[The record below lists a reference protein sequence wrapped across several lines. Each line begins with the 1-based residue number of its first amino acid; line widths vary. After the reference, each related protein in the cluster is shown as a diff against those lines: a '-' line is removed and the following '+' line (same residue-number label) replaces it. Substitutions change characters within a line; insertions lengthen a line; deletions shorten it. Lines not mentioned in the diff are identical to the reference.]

1 MAIFDLKANIDLKQN
16 LNIYTTCKQLDSLN
30 LILSVFDNSVQTNL
44 TNYNVR
50 LKAMKADKVPL
61 VQEHTG
67 ISISGNV
74 ITIETDEQFTTT
86 SGKTLIELQF
96 IDEVTGKKKATFNL
110 VLIVVSTTLE
120 VERGISKATYT
131 LLEELEN
138 KLDQASDFFENIE
151 DAIVANNNLKKTISN
166 SETAESNLETAIT
179 NANNK
184 KNEVDEAITIATNK
198 IEEVEQ
204 SIINA
209 NNSKTELDA
218 SKTIADTTK
227 IDLDNANVQAEK
239 NIEELNK
246 LGDATDLAAKVQTNT
261 ENISKNNKSIE
272 EVNSHLNER
281 MKDILSITKNIQGK
295 NVKFIGDSIV
305 AGYGGTGYLLDGETI
320 YDTYNV
326 NTSGHCWA
334 NSLKNYLETNLSCKV
349 KNYGIGGLKS
359 TDIVN
364 HLSDLIKTEDDI
376 ILCMIGNN
384 DRKVVNGDTVLYNNL
399 KTIYNY
405 VNNLNKKII
414 FISQPPC
421 TLEEDALR
429 YLGMDKIENAIMKAT
444 SELNIEYISCYKLF
458 IEYME
463 NKNYSLND
471 LLCSDGSHP
480 NDVGYDVMYY
490 LILSKLGF
498 AKFNSLDSISDSGW
512 INLPLGVAIAGTLE
526 PQYRKVGK
534 LISFRG
540 YFTNISGR
548 SSLVGTLP
556 EGFKPSTVKYL
567 KILSN
572 DTLIAK
578 LQILSNGQIYI
589 QYDANNYA
597 SGTYYSLDDAIFLI
611 G

>member
-16 LNIYTTCKQLDSLN
+16 LNLYTTCKQLDSLN

-67 ISISGNV
+67 ISISSNV
-74 ITIETDEQFTTT
+74 ITIETDEQLTTT

-120 VERGISKATYT
+120 VDRGISKATYT

-184 KNEVDEAITIATNK
+184 KNEVYEAITNATNK

-261 ENISKNNKSIE
+261 ENISKNTKSIE
-272 EVNSHLNER
+272 SLDAQMNEIENKNLIINGGPLIWQRATSLINKQAFCADRWEYICWHGSGPSGKIEEDIDGSMKISLINPTGNYIKQIVESSTSDKLASKKITLSADIKAINATSGSAFIQFVFSDDIDKLGDSSTHQELIISSSQLRDSYKRFSFTVEVPSTTKTVAIQIGTHNSNGGTLNA
-281 MKDILSITKNIQGK
+281 DSILNIKNIKAELGDKSTPFIPKLYAEELVLCQRYFQRFSLQGTAYGS
-295 NVKFIGDSIV
+295 GDTATNNISFNCAFPCSMRIPPTMEIIDDFFDLRDFKSVAVNYSSSNSTTYSISNMLI
-305 AGYGGTGYLLDGETI
+305 TE
-320 YDTYNV
+320 
-326 NTSGHCWA
+326 
-334 NSLKNYLETNLSCKV
+334 NSLKS
-349 KNYGIGGLKS
+349 G
-359 TDIVN
+359 
-364 HLSDLIKTEDDI
+364 
-376 ILCMIGNN
+376 
-384 DRKVVNGDTVLYNNL
+384 R
-399 KTIYNY
+399 IYN
-405 VNNLNKKII
+405 
-414 FISQPPC
+414 
-421 TLEEDALR
+421 A
-429 YLGMDKIENAIMKAT
+429 
-444 SELNIEYISCYKLF
+444 ELK
-458 IEYME
+458 
-463 NKNYSLND
+463 
-471 LLCSDGSHP
+471 
-480 NDVGYDVMYY
+480 
-490 LILSKLGF
+490 
-498 AKFNSLDSISDSGW
+498 LDSEI
-512 INLPLGVAIAGTLE
+512 
-526 PQYRKVGK
+526 R
-534 LISFRG
+534 
-540 YFTNISGR
+540 
-548 SSLVGTLP
+548 
-556 EGFKPSTVKYL
+556 
-567 KILSN
+567 
-572 DTLIAK
+572 
-578 LQILSNGQIYI
+578 
-589 QYDANNYA
+589 
-597 SGTYYSLDDAIFLI
+597 
-611 G
+611 

>member
-16 LNIYTTCKQLDSLN
+16 LNLYTTCKQLDSLN

-261 ENISKNNKSIE
+261 ENISKNTKSIE
-272 EVNSHLNER
+272 SLDAQMNE
-281 MKDILSITKNIQGK
+281 KANLSDVKIFTSLADIGLTINDMTTDFGANI
-295 NVKFIGDSIV
+295 
-305 AGYGGTGYLLDGETI
+305 
-320 YDTYNV
+320 
-326 NTSGHCWA
+326 
-334 NSLKNYLETNLSCKV
+334 LKMIKAMGRNRKLVLYPYSAETNTNLYNSV
-349 KNYGIGGLKS
+349 KTWCGLD
-359 TDIVN
+359 TDAYTIVIESSFN
-364 HLSDLIKTEDDI
+364 GADNLPNKIEVYPNTNTGNNRYFVGFYDNAMGKCREVATTEI
-376 ILCMIGNN
+376 FNFESLLVNGWHVGNCSFRGKKIGNEMLIE
-384 DRKVVNGDTVLYNNL
+384 G
-399 KTIYNY
+399 II
-405 VNNLNKKII
+405 VNNLESPNKII
-414 FISQPPC
+414 AQGLPIPSDGKWHGGSSMCSDNSSIYLVLQPN
-421 TLEEDALR
+421 
-429 YLGMDKIENAIMKAT
+429 G
-444 SELNIEYISCYKLF
+444 
-458 IEYME
+458 
-463 NKNYSLND
+463 D
-471 LLCSDGSHP
+471 LL
-480 NDVGYDVMYY
+480 
-490 LILSKLGF
+490 F
-498 AKFNSLDSISDSGW
+498 
-512 INLPLGVAIAGTLE
+512 
-526 PQYRKVGK
+526 Q
-534 LISFRG
+534 
-540 YFTNISGR
+540 
-548 SSLVGTLP
+548 
-556 EGFKPSTVKYL
+556 
-567 KILSN
+567 
-572 DTLIAK
+572 
-578 LQILSNGQIYI
+578 QNGQKKDLLYTII
-589 QYDANNYA
+589 INYPV
-597 SGTYYSLDDAIFLI
+597 
-611 G
+611 

>member
-272 EVNSHLNER
+272 EVNSHLNDLTN
-281 MKDILSITKNIQGK
+281 KVNSQL
-295 NVKFIGDSIV
+295 IG
-305 AGYGGTGYLLDGETI
+305 
-320 YDTYNV
+320 
-326 NTSGHCWA
+326 
-334 NSLKNYLETNLSCKV
+334 SL
-349 KNYGIGGLKS
+349 
-359 TDIVN
+359 TDLN
-364 HLSDLIKTEDDI
+364 LIKTVDVKYYTNNNVHARSMSNTPYANVLSFSLEFYKTTTDSTQYGFQ
-376 ILCMIGNN
+376 ILREFG
-384 DRKVVNGDTVLYNNL
+384 GDVWTRG
-399 KTIYNY
+399 
-405 VNNLNKKII
+405 
-414 FISQPPC
+414 F
-421 TLEEDALR
+421 
-429 YLGMDKIENAIMKAT
+429 
-444 SELNIEYISCYKLF
+444 
-458 IEYME
+458 
-463 NKNYSLND
+463 
-471 LLCSDGSHP
+471 
-480 NDVGYDVMYY
+480 DVGGWTSWKKVATTDYVDAV
-490 LILSKLGF
+490 INTKLTQ
-498 AKFNSLDSISDSGW
+498 
-512 INLPLGVAIAGTLE
+512 TL
-526 PQYRKVGK
+526 
-534 LISFRG
+534 L
-540 YFTNISGR
+540 
-548 SSLVGTLP
+548 
-556 EGFKPSTVKYL
+556 
-567 KILSN
+567 
-572 DTLIAK
+572 
-578 LQILSNGQIYI
+578 
-589 QYDANNYA
+589 A
-597 SGTYYSLDDAIFLI
+597 SGTFSTGNTITLSQNITNFNKLI
-611 G
+611 MSYGDGGAETLMNVGWSYPSNIAVGETFKGVTTTGNYEITITNATTITVTSAGTKYFRKIYGIKY

>member
-16 LNIYTTCKQLDSLN
+16 LNLYTTCKQLDSLN

-74 ITIETDEQFTTT
+74 ITIETDEQLTTT

-96 IDEVTGKKKATFNL
+96 IDKGTGKKKATFNL
-110 VLIVVSTTLE
+110 VLIVVPSVLE
-120 VERGISKATYT
+120 VDRSISKATYT

-272 EVNSHLNER
+272 EVNSQMNENVYKP
-281 MKDILSITKNIQGK
+281 MSATMYKLVKTTTTKKIK
-295 NVKFIGDSIV
+295 LIGD
-305 AGYGGTGYLLDGETI
+305 
-320 YDTYNV
+320 
-326 NTSGHCWA
+326 
-334 NSLKNYLETNLSCKV
+334 
-349 KNYGIGGLKS
+349 
-359 TDIVN
+359 
-364 HLSDLIKTEDDI
+364 
-376 ILCMIGNN
+376 
-384 DRKVVNGDTVLYNNL
+384 
-399 KTIYNY
+399 
-405 VNNLNKKII
+405 
-414 FISQPPC
+414 
-421 TLEEDALR
+421 
-429 YLGMDKIENAIMKAT
+429 
-444 SELNIEYISCYKLF
+444 
-458 IEYME
+458 
-463 NKNYSLND
+463 
-471 LLCSDGSHP
+471 
-480 NDVGYDVMYY
+480 
-490 LILSKLGF
+490 
-498 AKFNSLDSISDSGW
+498 
-512 INLPLGVAIAGTLE
+512 
-526 PQYRKVGK
+526 
-534 LISFRG
+534 
-540 YFTNISGR
+540 
-548 SSLVGTLP
+548 
-556 EGFKPSTVKYL
+556 
-567 KILSN
+567 
-572 DTLIAK
+572 
-578 LQILSNGQIYI
+578 
-589 QYDANNYA
+589 
-597 SGTYYSLDDAIFLI
+597 
-611 G
+611 

>member
-1 MAIFDLKANIDLKQN
+1 MLGSPTITVKGRNLLAKIVADNIPLT
-16 LNIYTTCKQLDSLN
+16 LSNIGLGDGL
-30 LILSVFDNSVQTNL
+30 
-44 TNYNVR
+44 
-50 LKAMKADKVPL
+50 
-61 VQEHTG
+61 QEE
-67 ISISGNV
+67 N
-74 ITIETDEQFTTT
+74 E
-86 SGKTLIELQF
+86 
-96 IDEVTGKKKATFNL
+96 EVTILANEIMKKEIESCKYSEKEGQYYIRRVFTNAD
-110 VLIVVSTTLE
+110 
-120 VERGISKATYT
+120 
-131 LLEELEN
+131 LEEGFYIREVGIYAIDPDEGEILYAYTNAGEN
-138 KLDQASDFFENIE
+138 GVDYFAPGKGKVIVKEIIEMATKFGNAENITVVIDPSIALVSE
-151 DAIVANNNLKKTISN
+151 KEFEEYKNSNKVNTDNLQKQVT
-166 SETAESNLETAIT
+166 
-179 NANNK
+179 
-184 KNEVDEAITIATNK
+184 KN
-198 IEEVEQ
+198 
-204 SIINA
+204 
-209 NNSKTELDA
+209 
-218 SKTIADTTK
+218 TT
-227 IDLDNANVQAEK
+227 D
-239 NIEELNK
+239 
-246 LGDATDLAAKVQTNT
+246 
-261 ENISKNNKSIE
+261 
-272 EVNSHLNER
+272 LNER

>member
-16 LNIYTTCKQLDSLN
+16 LNLYTTCKQLDSLN

-261 ENISKNNKSIE
+261 ENISKNTKSIE
-272 EVNSHLNER
+272 SLDAQMNDIVKYPKMQYTSNITTTILKSVSGGSANWTSPQWNVKKYDTNYFIENDNTSITIKQSGLYMINLAIHLNVSNGTNF
-281 MKDILSITKNIQGK
+281 SIKLI
-295 NVKFIGDSIV
+295 
-305 AGYGGTGYLLDGETI
+305 
-320 YDTYNV
+320 
-326 NTSGHCWA
+326 
-334 NSLKNYLETNLSCKV
+334 
-349 KNYGIGGLKS
+349 KNYG
-359 TDIVN
+359 
-364 HLSDLIKTEDDI
+364 
-376 ILCMIGNN
+376 
-384 DRKVVNGDTVLYNNL
+384 DTGA
-399 KTIYNY
+399 
-405 VNNLNKKII
+405 
-414 FISQPPC
+414 
-421 TLEEDALR
+421 EEIA
-429 YLGMDKIENAIMKAT
+429 Y
-444 SELNIEYISCYKLF
+444 
-458 IEYME
+458 E
-463 NKNYSLND
+463 NKVASNVSTR
-471 LLCSDGSHP
+471 
-480 NDVGYDVMYY
+480 
-490 LILSKLGF
+490 
-498 AKFNSLDSISDSGW
+498 
-512 INLPLGVAIAGTLE
+512 INLYTTCYINQNETLKALIYHE
-526 PQYRKVGK
+526 GQSDVNLVCGYGFPMISVTKVG
-534 LISFRG
+534 
-540 YFTNISGR
+540 
-548 SSLVGTLP
+548 
-556 EGFKPSTVKYL
+556 E
-567 KILSN
+567 
-572 DTLIAK
+572 
-578 LQILSNGQIYI
+578 
-589 QYDANNYA
+589 
-597 SGTYYSLDDAIFLI
+597 I